1 MLEFQLFRAKVY
13 PSGQLQL
20 FEPPAAPADI
30 LQQAIEDL
38 PSSELRTGI
47 TWHIGNLMTLAD
59 CGLYF
64 RIGRISKS
72 TIEVY
77 HDGAFIDEE
86 FETAPYTHVVM
97 DIPLGVCAI
106 AKKPKLSRYVQGIAN
121 QFGRLLDRSEAADR
135 HKAQFD
141 IDAISDPEDLIS
153 YLDRAVSVSK
163 FWVTFK
169 RPNPFDANAD
179 FIQPMQRLLSGSGA
193 SKGKTEIE
201 GKDLAVKSLEELAR
215 SAAATG
221 DEATARMFLEPN
233 RTTVKKSLRGNPV
246 VLQQEDLAD
255 TPQRDKLLQRMRNA
269 YQKVRGG
276 KDGG

>member
-30 LQQAIEDL
+30 LRQAIKGL
-38 PSSELRTGI
+38 PSSELRRGI
-47 TWHIGNLMTLAD
+47 TWHIGNLTTLD
-59 CGLYF
+59 DHGLYF
-64 RIGRISKS
+64 RVGRISKS
-72 TIEVY
+72 TIEIY
-77 HDGAFIDEE
+77 EDGAFVDEE

-97 DIPLGVCAI
+97 DVPLGVCAI
-106 AKKPKLSRYVQGIAN
+106 AKKARLSPYVQGIAN
-121 QFGRLLDRSEAADR
+121 QFGRLLDRSDAAKR
-135 HKAQFD
+135 HKAEFE

-153 YLDRAVSVSK
+153 YLDRATSVSK

-179 FIQPMQRLLSGSGA
+179 FIQPMQRLLNGSGA

-201 GKDLAVKSLEELAR
+201 GKELVVKSLEELAR

-221 DEATARMFLEPN
+221 DEATARMSLEPN
-233 RTTVKKSLRGNPV
+233 KPTVKKSLRGNPV

-255 TPQRDKLLQRMRNA
+255 TPQKQQLLQRMRKA
-269 YQKVRGG
+269 YQKVRSG

>member
-30 LQQAIEDL
+30 LRQAIEGL
-38 PSSELRTGI
+38 PSSELRRGI
-47 TWHIGNLMTLAD
+47 TWHIGNLTTLD
-59 CGLYF
+59 DRGLYF
-64 RIGRISKS
+64 RVGRISKS
-72 TIEVY
+72 TIEIY
-77 HDGAFIDEE
+77 EDGAFLDEE

-97 DIPLGVCAI
+97 DVPLGVCAI
-106 AKKPKLSRYVQGIAN
+106 AKKARLSPYVQGIAN
-121 QFGRLLDRSEAADR
+121 QLGRLLDRSDAATR
-135 HKAQFD
+135 HKAEFE
-141 IDAISDPEDLIS
+141 IDPISDPEDLIS

-179 FIQPMQRLLSGSGA
+179 FIQPMQRLLNGSGA

-201 GKDLAVKSLEELAR
+201 GKELVVKSLEELAR
-215 SAAATG
+215 SAAAIG
-221 DEATARMFLEPN
+221 DEAAARMSLEPN
-233 RTTVKKSLRGNPV
+233 KPTVKKSLRGNPV

-255 TPQRDKLLQRMRNA
+255 TPQRQELLQRMRKA
-269 YQKVRGG
+269 YQKVRSG

>member
-30 LQQAIEDL
+30 LRQAIEGL
-38 PSSELRTGI
+38 PSSELRRGI
-47 TWHIGNLMTLAD
+47 TWHIGNLTTLD
-59 CGLYF
+59 DRGLYF
-64 RIGRISKS
+64 RVGRISKS
-72 TIEVY
+72 TIEIY
-77 HDGAFIDEE
+77 EDGAFLDEE

-97 DIPLGVCAI
+97 DVPLGVCAI
-106 AKKPKLSRYVQGIAN
+106 AKKGRLSPYVQGIAN
-121 QFGRLLDRSEAADR
+121 QLGRLLDRSDAATR
-135 HKAQFD
+135 HKAEFE
-141 IDAISDPEDLIS
+141 IDPISDPEDLIS

-179 FIQPMQRLLSGSGA
+179 FIQPMQRLLNGSGA

-201 GKDLAVKSLEELAR
+201 GKELVVKSLEELAR
-215 SAAATG
+215 SAAAIG
-221 DEATARMFLEPN
+221 DEAAARMSLEPN
-233 RTTVKKSLRGNPV
+233 KPTVKKSLRGNPV

-255 TPQRDKLLQRMRNA
+255 TPQRQELLQRMRKA
-269 YQKVRGG
+269 YQKVRSG